1 VRIGRTLTVQLA
13 ALAAALAVGCAPKKA
28 PAVVAPPPSGQTLI
42 VLMPD
47 DENGNA
53 GRTGRVTVTNSS
65 GTVELAASHDS
76 TLTTPSQAPAAVTR
90 MSEADVK
97 RQFGTVLSALPP
109 APRHFVLF
117 FKFESDELTDGSR
130 ALVPEV
136 LKTVK
141 DRAFPEVAVVGHT
154 DTMGQPQANI
164 ELGLKRATFVRNL
177 LIEVGLDAKL
187 IEVTSHGEV
196 DQLISTPD
204 TTPESRNRRVEIVV
218 R

>member
-13 ALAAALAVGCAPKKA
+13 ALAALAVGCAPKTA
-28 PAVVAPPPSGQTLI
+28 PVVAPPPPSGQTLV

-47 DENGNA
+47 DENGGA
-53 GRTGRVTVTNSS
+53 GRAGRATISNAS
-65 GTVELAASHDS
+65 GKVELTGSHDS
-76 TLTTPSQAPAAVTR
+76 TLALPSQAPAAVTK

-97 RQFGTVLSALPP
+97 KQFGSVLSALPP

-141 DRAFPEVAVVGHT
+141 ERAFPEVAVVGHT
-154 DTMGQPQANI
+154 DTMGQPQANL
-164 ELGLKRATFVRNL
+164 ELGQKRATFVRNL
-177 LIEVGLDAKL
+177 LVEVGLDAKL
-187 IEVTSHGEV
+187 IEVTSHGEA

-204 TTPESRNRRVEIVV
+204 ATPESRNRRVEIVV

>member
-1 VRIGRTLTVQLA
+1 MKIGRALTVVPA
-13 ALAAALAVGCAPKKA
+13 ALAAVVAVGCTPRKA
-28 PAVVAPPPSGQTLI
+28 PVVAPSGQTL
-42 VLMPD
+42 VLLLPD
-47 DENGNA
+47 DENGGA
-53 GRTGRVTVTNSS
+53 GRTGRARVTNSS
-65 GTVELAASHDS
+65 GTVDLTASHDS
-76 TLTTPSQAPAAVTR
+76 TTASPSAPPSPVTR

-97 RQFGTVLSALPP
+97 RQFGGVLSALPP
-109 APRHFVLF
+109 APRHYVLF
-117 FKFESDELTDGSR
+117 FKFDTDELTDGSR

-141 DRAFPEVAVVGHT
+141 ERAFPEVAVVGHT

-164 ELGLKRATFVRNL
+164 ELGRRRATFVRNL
-177 LIEVGLDAKL
+177 LVEVGLDANL

-204 TTPESRNRRVEIVV
+204 ATPESRNRRVEIVV

>member
-1 VRIGRTLTVQLA
+1 MRRRS
-13 ALAAALAVGCAPKKA
+13 K
-28 PAVVAPPPSGQTLI
+28 
-42 VLMPD
+42 
-47 DENGNA
+47 
-53 GRTGRVTVTNSS
+53 
-65 GTVELAASHDS
+65 
-76 TLTTPSQAPAAVTR
+76 
-90 MSEADVK
+90 
-97 RQFGTVLSALPP
+97 QFGSVLSALPP
-109 APRHFVLF
+109 APRHFLLF

-141 DRAFPEVAVVGHT
+141 ERAFPEVAVVGYT

-177 LIEVGLDAKL
+177 LVEVGLDANL
-187 IEVTSHGEV
+187 IEVTSHGEA

-204 TTPESRNRRVEIVV
+204 ATPESRNRRVEIVV

>member
-1 VRIGRTLTVQLA
+1 MRVGRTLTVQLA
-13 ALAAALAVGCAPKKA
+13 ALAAALAVGCAPKQA
-28 PAVVAPPPSGQTLI
+28 PVVAPPSGQTLV

-47 DENGNA
+47 DENGSA
-53 GRTGRVTVTNSS
+53 GRAGRATVSNAS
-65 GTVELAASHDS
+65 GTVELKGSHDS
-76 TLTTPSQAPAAVTR
+76 TLASPGQAPAPVTR

-97 RQFGTVLSALPP
+97 KQFGSVLSALPP

-141 DRAFPEVAVVGHT
+141 ERAFPEVAVVGHT
-154 DTMGQPQANI
+154 DSMGQPQANI

-177 LIEVGLDAKL
+177 LVEVGLDAKL
-187 IEVTSHGEV
+187 IEVTSHGEA

-204 TTPESRNRRVEIVV
+204 ATPESRNRRVEIVV

>member
-13 ALAAALAVGCAPKKA
+13 ALAALAVGCAPKPA
-28 PAVVAPPPSGQTLI
+28 PVVAPPPPGQTLV

-47 DENGNA
+47 DENGGA
-53 GRTGRVTVTNSS
+53 GRVGRATVSNTS
-65 GTVELAASHDS
+65 GKVELTGSHDS
-76 TLTTPSQAPAAVTR
+76 TLASPSQAPAAVKK
-90 MSEADVK
+90 MSEAEVK
-97 RQFGTVLSALPP
+97 KQFGSVLSALPP

-141 DRAFPEVAVVGHT
+141 ERTFPEVAVVGHT
-154 DTMGQPQANI
+154 DTMGQPPANI

-177 LIEVGLDAKL
+177 LVEVGLDAKL

-204 TTPESRNRRVEIVV
+204 ATPESRNRRVEIVV

>member
-13 ALAAALAVGCAPKKA
+13 ALAAALAVGCAPKTA

-47 DENGNA
+47 DENGNT
-53 GRTGRVTVTNSS
+53 GRAGRVTVSNSS

-76 TLTTPSQAPAAVTR
+76 TLATPSQAPTAVTR

-97 RQFGTVLSALPP
+97 RQFGSVLSALPP
-109 APRHFVLF
+109 APRHFLLF

-141 DRAFPEVAVVGHT
+141 ERAFPEVAVVGHT
-154 DTMGQPQANI
+154 DTMGQAQANI

-177 LIEVGLDAKL
+177 LIEVGLDEKL